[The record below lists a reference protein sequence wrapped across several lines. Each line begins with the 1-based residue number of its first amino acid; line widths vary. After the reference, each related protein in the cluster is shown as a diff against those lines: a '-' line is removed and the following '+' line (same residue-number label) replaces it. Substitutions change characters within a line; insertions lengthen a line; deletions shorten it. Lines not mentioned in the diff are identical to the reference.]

1 MPVPAG
7 GMMASMQTDTRALHN
22 RLARIEGQVRGL
34 QRMVDEDAY
43 CIEVLTQVAAV
54 QTALEQV
61 AVQVLDSHVRHC
73 VADAVAGPDE
83 AAADERLDEL
93 MAAVRRFAK
102 VR

>member
-1 MPVPAG
+1 
-7 GMMASMQTDTRALHN
+7 MQADTKAIQN
-22 RLARIEGQVRGL
+22 RLRRIEGQVRGL

-43 CIEVLTQVAAV
+43 CIDMLTQVSAV

-61 AVQVLDSHVRHC
+61 AVQVLDAHVRHC
-73 VADAVAGPDE
+73 VADAVGGADGP
-83 AAADERLDEL
+83 AAEERLDEL

>member
-1 MPVPAG
+1 
-7 GMMASMQTDTRALHN
+7 MQADTKAVHN
-22 RLARIEGQVRGL
+22 RLRRIEGQVRGL

-43 CIEVLTQVAAV
+43 CVDILTQVAAV

-61 AVQVLDSHVRHC
+61 AVNVLDAHVRGC
-73 VADAVAGPDE
+73 VADAVVVDGPQ
-83 AAADERLDEL
+83 ADEKLDEL

>member
-1 MPVPAG
+1 
-7 GMMASMQTDTRALHN
+7 MQADTKAVHN
-22 RLARIEGQVRGL
+22 RLRRIEGQVRGL

-43 CIEVLTQVAAV
+43 CVDILTQVAAV

-61 AVQVLDSHVRHC
+61 AINVLDAHVRGC
-73 VADAVAGPDE
+73 VADAVVVDGPQ
-83 AAADERLDEL
+83 ADEKLDEL

>member
-1 MPVPAG
+1 MV
-7 GMMASMQTDTRALHN
+7 SMQADSRAVHN
-22 RLARIEGQVRGL
+22 RLRRIEGQVRGL

-43 CIEVLTQVAAV
+43 CVDILTQVAAV

-61 AVQVLDSHVRHC
+61 AVNVLDAHVRGC
-73 VADAVAGPDE
+73 VADAVASGDGQ
-83 AAADERLDEL
+83 ADEKLDEL

>member
-1 MPVPAG
+1 M
-7 GMMASMQTDTRALHN
+7 RADSRAVHN
-22 RLARIEGQVRGL
+22 RLRRIEGQVRGL

-43 CIEVLTQVAAV
+43 CIDILTQVAAV

-61 AVQVLDSHVRHC
+61 AVNVLDAHVRNC
-73 VADAVAGPDE
+73 VSDAVTDGGE
-83 AAADERLDEL
+83 QADEKLDEL

>member
-1 MPVPAG
+1 
-7 GMMASMQTDTRALHN
+7 MQADSRAIHN
-22 RLARIEGQVRGL
+22 RLRRIEGQVRGL

-43 CIEVLTQVAAV
+43 CIDVLTQVSAV

-61 AVQVLDSHVRHC
+61 AVNVLDAHVRGC
-73 VADAVAGPDE
+73 VADAVRDGD
-83 AAADERLDEL
+83 DERLDEL